1 MRIIAVTAIGWF
13 IWQTLK
19 QGGRKFYIVL
29 LTMIAAG
36 AAGNIID
43 SMFYGLVFNESSPFY
58 VSYFVPFGTGYA
70 PFLMGKVVDMLY
82 FPIIDTTWPAWVP
95 FVGGDHFIFFSPVF
109 NFADSCITVGV
120 ILMLICCR
128 RDLELMGETVRRGLH
143 LKKKDDK
150 KEDTKKEDKKKNSP
164 KTGDETSAA
173 AAALPAGVSLAAI
186 LAVLVKKFK

>member
-1 MRIIAVTAIGWF
+1 
-13 IWQTLK
+13 
-19 QGGRKFYIVL
+19 
-29 LTMIAAG
+29 
-36 AAGNIID
+36 
-43 SMFYGLVFNESSPFY
+43 
-58 VSYFVPFGTGYA
+58 
-70 PFLMGKVVDMLY
+70 MGKVVDMLY

-150 KEDTKKEDKKKNSP
+150 KRIETNSLP
-164 KTGDETSAA
+164 LQSFTSIPVGTRF
-173 AAALPAGVSLAAI
+173 LPGIYIQSSQLPWSRHEATQLATAMVCSGSRRERV
-186 LAVLVKKFK
+186 VLYQHDIS

>member
-1 MRIIAVTAIGWF
+1 MAYGMTFINKLFLSVMRIIAVTAIGWF

-150 KEDTKKEDKKKNSP
+150 KED
-164 KTGDETSAA
+164 
-173 AAALPAGVSLAAI
+173 
-186 LAVLVKKFK
+186 